1 MPRLRPFF
9 YQGAM
14 MTHLS
19 VRSALKPAP
28 TPELPTSVARTVRDV
43 LKSPLA
49 ATAHSHEKAAADEET
64 LVPDSRASL
73 TPAEAVERRLTVML
87 RGVAM
92 PVSHVRMAK
101 FAKGNPPVE

>member
-1 MPRLRPFF
+1 
-9 YQGAM
+9 M

-28 TPELPTSVARTVRDV
+28 TPEPSASVARAARDV

-49 ATAHSHEKAAADEET
+49 TTARSHEKAAADEET
-64 LVPDSRASL
+64 LVPDIRASL
-73 TPAEAVERRLTVML
+73 TPAEAVERRLTLML
-87 RGVAM
+87 RGVAV

>member
-1 MPRLRPFF
+1 
-9 YQGAM
+9 

-19 VRSALKPAP
+19 VRAASKPGDPLRVCP
-28 TPELPTSVARTVRDV
+28 TPEPPVSVVRTARDV

-49 ATAHSHEKAAADEET
+49 VAHSHEKAAAAEET

-73 TPAEAVERRLTVML
+73 TPAEAVERRLTLML
-87 RGVAM
+87 RGVAV